1 MSKNWSDIHHDT
13 VNLKM
18 DILLYI
24 PENVLNMYLKLK
36 DLQKMELNAMGFE
49 NLAKHWVKKVE
60 FRLLDRNKPP
70 LDCLNQFYGDL
81 IVID

>member
-1 MSKNWSDIHHDT
+1 MSKNRSDIHHDT

-49 NLAKHWVKKVE
+49 SLAKHWVKKVE
-60 FRLLDRNKPP
+60 
-70 LDCLNQFYGDL
+70 
-81 IVID
+81 